1 MIARLALRILLVALV
16 KLPISI
22 QAAPPGDS
30 LRAKKDR
37 RLIALPALLRSPETK
52 WGAGAAMSI
61 TFNAGRANSS
71 SRTSNVQALGLYTQ
85 RSQKLIG
92 VESTL
97 FFNDE
102 NYILRFHGTYSFFP
116 DKFWGLGNK
125 TNFRNP
131 ELFTYEQF
139 FIFPQLLKRIY
150 KKLYAGISLEYQNV
164 LRFHHQPQGLFINQ
178 NINGRHGGIV
188 SGVGGLL
195 TWDSRDNAFS
205 PSHGQFAEISTTVF
219 SDGTKSDFTY
229 TNYAFDLRNYFQVQ
243 PGHVLA
249 FQAYGNFNRGI
260 VPFLSLASM
269 GGSTIMRGYYSGRFR
284 DNNLVA
290 AQAEYRMHIWKRWGI
305 VGFAGI
311 GQVGNRL
318 ENFAFDRFK
327 YAVGT
332 GLRFALKPEERLNLR
347 IDYGV
352 AQHSRGVYLTI
363 AEAF

>member
-1 MIARLALRILLVALV
+1 MIARVGLGILLVILV

-22 QAAPPGDS
+22 YATPPGDS
-30 LRAKKDR
+30 LRVKKGN
-37 RLIALPALLRSPETK
+37 RLIVLPALLRSPETK
-52 WGAGAAMSI
+52 WGGGAAISM
-61 TFNAGRANSS
+61 TFHAGRADSH
-71 SRTSNVQALGLYTQ
+71 SRTSNVQALGLYTE
-85 RSQKLIG
+85 RHQKLVG

-102 NYILRFHGTYSFFP
+102 NYILRFHGTYSFYP

-125 TNFRNP
+125 TDFRSY
-131 ELFTYEQF
+131 ELFSYEQF

-150 KKLYAGISLEYQNV
+150 KKLYVGVSLEYQNV
-164 LRFHHQPQGLFINQ
+164 IRFSHQPNGLFVEQ
-178 NINGRHGGIV
+178 NITGRHGGTV
-188 SGVGGLL
+188 SGAGGLL
-195 TWDSRDNAFS
+195 SWDNRDNAFS
-205 PSHGQFAEISTTVF
+205 PSRGQFAEFSTTVF
-219 SDGTKSDFTY
+219 SDGTESDFTY
-229 TNYAFDLRNYFQVQ
+229 TNYAFDVRKYFPAQ
-243 PGHVLA
+243 PGHVVA
-249 FQAYGNFNRGI
+249 FQVYGNFNQGI

-318 ENFAFDRFK
+318 GNFAFDRFK

-332 GLRFALKPEERLNLR
+332 GIRFALKPEERLNLR

-352 AQHSRGVYLTI
+352 AQRSRGIYLTI